1 MASGS
6 SSKPLGLS
14 PSSPPDISI
23 STANRTEQ
31 PRQRAIRACQL
42 CRTRRV
48 KCDNKK
54 PRCSGC
60 VKAGVEC
67 IQNQRDNAAVVDPG
81 ARKILQ
87 RIDDLENILKS
98 FQPPGGSS
106 PEAVKTSENLRTSQ
120 INVTTEEL
128 LSWTVFRGHYDDSR
142 DLKGLL
148 RSSTGSNTA
157 TSPATVDSSHIFDEL
172 DSVSTKHLVDQFF
185 RHVHV
190 KNPMLDEMKL
200 RQMVHRLSLDGPT
213 WEPAS
218 CLALLVCALGSI
230 ASSFDAI
237 ESLQSSSQPTVVAN
251 SYFSAA
257 QRRIGTISGAGGVL
271 EAQCYFYSG
280 VYLMT
285 TLQPLRAWRCFTQ
298 ALACCQDFACANPSY
313 PSASIQ
319 SSLTKRGLPAEESVY
334 WSCWKSE
341 QELRMYLNL
350 PDYAVGGLSYP
361 LLFPTPPES
370 MASAQAASWY
380 FYLSEISLR
389 RLEHRCREEIGNI
402 LGKGGVSLIEDL
414 SKSTRTLEELA
425 TQWVETLPPAM
436 SLHTSQEMDD
446 VLKFILR
453 GHLLNLWE
461 VIYWPWLEIYINHG
475 VHDLASNLYG
485 QKALQTGIDRIRI
498 NKPGF
503 RHRHHGT
510 WLMLQSCTRSA
521 LLLIAA
527 NYDVEASTML
537 PHGWQEAV
545 SDTIELLRFWQ
556 YEATDV
562 ADRLRILE
570 ELTRNISI

>member
-1 MASGS
+1 MASRSRSEYRDYS
-6 SSKPLGLS
+6 SSSPLEV
-14 PSSPPDISI
+14 SI
-23 STANRTEQ
+23 SSTSRPEP

-42 CRTRRV
+42 CRSRRV

-54 PRCSGC
+54 PRCSAC
-60 VKAGVEC
+60 VRAGAEC
-67 IQNQRDNAAVVDPG
+67 IQNHEDNAAVLDPG
-81 ARKILQ
+81 VRKILR
-87 RIDDLENILKS
+87 RIDELESILKS
-98 FQPPGGSS
+98 FQS
-106 PEAVKTSENLRTSQ
+106 PAGAPSQAAIPVENSRTSQ
-120 INVTTEEL
+120 LNVTIEEL
-128 LSWTVFRGHYDDSR
+128 LSWAVFRGLFAGSR
-142 DLKGLL
+142 DLKALL
-148 RSSTGSNTA
+148 RSSAGSNTA
-157 TSPATVDSSHIFDEL
+157 TSPATVDYSHVSDEL
-172 DSVSTKHLVDQFF
+172 NAVPTKHFVDQFF
-185 RHVHV
+185 RHVHI
-190 KNPMLDEMKL
+190 KNPMLDEIKI

-230 ASSFDAI
+230 ASSLDAS
-237 ESLQSSSQPTVVAN
+237 EPLQGSFQPMVVAN

-271 EAQCYFYSG
+271 EAHCYFYSG

-298 ALACCQDFACANPSY
+298 ALACCQDFVCANTCYTDASTGPSS
-313 PSASIQ
+313 P
-319 SSLTKRGLPAEESVY
+319 KGGLPAEEYVY

-341 QELRMYLNL
+341 HELRTYLQL
-350 PDYAVGGLSYP
+350 PDYGVGDLSYP
-361 LLFPTPPES
+361 LLFPTPPEGLPD
-370 MASAQAASWY
+370 MQAASWY

-402 LGKGGVSLIEDL
+402 VGKGGDSLMEDL
-414 SKSTRTLEELA
+414 ATATRTLEELA
-425 TQWVETLPPAM
+425 IQWVETLPPAM
-436 SLHTSQEMDD
+436 SLHTPQEQDD

-461 VIYWPWLEIYINHG
+461 VIYWPWLELHINQG
-475 VHDLASNLYG
+475 VHNPASNMFG
-485 QKALQTGIDRIRI
+485 QKALQIGIDRIQI

-527 NYDVEASTML
+527 SYDAEASTML
-537 PHGWQEAV
+537 PRGWQEAV
-545 SDTIELLRFWQ
+545 SDTMELLRYWQ
-556 YEATDV
+556 HEATDV

-570 ELTRNISI
+570 DLTRDIAT